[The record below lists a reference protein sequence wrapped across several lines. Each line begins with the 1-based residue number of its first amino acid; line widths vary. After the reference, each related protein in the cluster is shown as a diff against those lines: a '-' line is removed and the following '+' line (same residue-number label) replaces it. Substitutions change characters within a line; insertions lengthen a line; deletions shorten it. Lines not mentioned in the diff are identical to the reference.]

1 MAMNGLTLGVCMAT
15 REFKCL
21 LCGRQFTR
29 MSADLILPETTV
41 CDACLAELGP
51 LDEVALRKEI
61 ARRLAE
67 RASSH
72 TPDLA

>member
-1 MAMNGLTLGVCMAT
+1 MAQNGLSLGICMAT

-41 CDACLAELGP
+41 CDECLAELGS
-51 LDEVALRKEI
+51 LNEVALREEI
-61 ARRLAE
+61 DRRLAE
-67 RASSH
+67 RTSPPTQS
-72 TPDLA
+72 